1 MAGPR
6 KKKQAKNGNPSIF
19 VPAPKPSDAA
29 GLGAA
34 PRRIVEAGM
43 RVAAQL
49 AGKKSRHFPKGGSAF
64 EAWCAEKGVH
74 ITDTRPIEA
83 WEDLL
88 KEFAARPVHGLRR
101 GPDGGDHRANKRD
114 LRRS

>member
-6 KKKQAKNGNPSIF
+6 KKKQAKSGNPSIF

-34 PRRIVEAGM
+34 PRRIVE
-43 RVAAQL
+43 
-49 AGKKSRHFPKGGSAF
+49 
-64 EAWCAEKGVH
+64 AEKGVH